1 MREKIEFLLQD
12 KRMSA
17 STMARHLGIQPSG
30 LSHILSGRNKPS
42 FDLVVKIL
50 RAFPDVNPD
59 WLLLDSD
66 VVYRSSGVTSV
77 GSELSAPA
85 AGSDDPL
92 SLFAAHENIPISE
105 SSQEQKSV
113 PEFIFGDA
121 QKLHGDVERVVL
133 FFSDRTFL
141 SYKPR

>member
-1 MREKIEFLLQD
+1 M
-12 KRMSA
+12 
-17 STMARHLGIQPSG
+17 
-30 LSHILSGRNKPS
+30 SGRNKPS

>member
-12 KRMSA
+12 KQMSA

-66 VVYRSSGVTSV
+66 VIYRSSGVASV
-77 GSELSAPA
+77 GAAPSTPTLD
-85 AGSDDPL
+85 AGDTL
-92 SLFAAHENIPISE
+92 SLFADDENRQFSE
-105 SSQEQKSV
+105 SSSERKNVSDV
-113 PEFIFGDA
+113 IFGDA
-121 QKLHGDVERVVL
+121 KKLPGDVERIVL
-133 FFSDRTFL
+133 FFSDNTFL